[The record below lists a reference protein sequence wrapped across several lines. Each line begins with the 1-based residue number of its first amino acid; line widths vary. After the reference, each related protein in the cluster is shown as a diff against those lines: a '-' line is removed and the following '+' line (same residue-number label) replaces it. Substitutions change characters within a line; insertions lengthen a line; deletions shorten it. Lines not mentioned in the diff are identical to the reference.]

1 MSIAKHA
8 QASRI
13 MSNVSKGTY
22 VKGNK
27 FSDYGSVP
35 EDSIYYHTMLAE
47 QADAK
52 RKQENEARKLRLRRK
67 GFAV

>member
-22 VKGNK
+22 VKGSK
-27 FSDYGSVP
+27 FSDFGSVP
-35 EDSIYYHTMLAE
+35 EDSIFYHTMLAE
-47 QADAK
+47 KADKERAERIAQSK
-52 RKQENEARKLRLRRK
+52 VRLRKK
-67 GFAV
+67 GLA